1 MDARPRLHR
10 RRDRYQGTRADD
22 MVEWQD
28 RQGSVAEN
36 TCHCHQWQQSG
47 FANYRIRRR
56 ALLALAGRRQSGFSW
71 TFTMRTTVSFVL
83 CSQLEPTPTRT
94 ARCYLRSTTS
104 SYERSITLSFDYV
117 IIRLL
122 PLRVHSR
129 SVYIISHLIVSHVSP
144 TEILVDLDTASCTS
158 LIFPSRNT
166 VLFIDISPPV

>member
-1 MDARPRLHR
+1 MLTRRTRQRRPTAMPSRGRLSVPGTSTSSHKQFACHPFQPSWPFAGR
-10 RRDRYQGTRADD
+10 R
-22 MVEWQD
+22 
-28 RQGSVAEN
+28 
-36 TCHCHQWQQSG
+36 QSG
-47 FANYRIRRR
+47 FADYRIRRP

-104 SYERSITLSFDYV
+104 SYERSITLSFDYFR
-117 IIRLL
+117 IEYTADR
-122 PLRVHSR
+122 
-129 SVYIISHLIVSHVSP
+129 YIISHLIVSHVSP
-144 TEILVDLDTASCTS
+144 TEILVDLDTASGTS

>member
-1 MDARPRLHR
+1 MRAGR
-10 RRDRYQGTRADD
+10 RQP
-22 MVEWQD
+22 
-28 RQGSVAEN
+28 
-36 TCHCHQWQQSG
+36 G
-47 FANYRIRRR
+47 FADYRIRRP

-71 TFTMRTTVSFVL
+71 TFLTVIMRTTVSSSL
-83 CSQLEPTPTRT
+83 LTTRAYSYT
-94 ARCYLRSTTS
+94 YSKMLSTIH
-104 SYERSITLSFDYV
+104 YEFIRAFYYA